1 MADHSQ
7 RIAPVQ
13 PVPLDPHLERESGPD
28 EPVISERFVARAVYG
43 LITVLAVL
51 QGFELH
57 PPDAWRGAVTLFGT
71 TLVVALIEVY
81 AETIGMML
89 GRSSRLGR
97 QDVAH
102 MWHDAAPV
110 MVGAQGPT
118 VVLVL
123 SALGLMS
130 VETAIDIAQVIAFV
144 TLFGYGWR
152 IGQLLDR
159 RWTRQLLSGLLLLAI
174 GALLV
179 GIKSAFH

>member
-1 MADHSQ
+1 M
-7 RIAPVQ
+7 
-13 PVPLDPHLERESGPD
+13 
-28 EPVISERFVARAVYG
+28 
-43 LITVLAVL
+43 
-51 QGFELH
+51 ELH
-57 PPDAWRGAVTLFGT
+57 PPGAWRGAITLFGT

-81 AETIGMML
+81 AETIGEML
-89 GRSSRLGR
+89 GRSGRLGR

-130 VETAIDIAQVIAFV
+130 VETAIDIAQVIAFL

-159 RWTRQLLSGLLLLAI
+159 RWTRQLFSGLILIAI
-174 GALLV
+174 GGLLV
-179 GIKSAFH
+179 GIKAAFH